1 MAGGLAL
8 MAVEPATGAVA
19 KPGVPLPQVTSKAVD
34 IAPAASATTGGVRI
48 QRFSLAGK
56 WRAALLHPL
65 PQAESYEKSQ
75 KVTPASPEAQAAAK
89 PGFDDSAWAEVELPA
104 SWDRLGGEWARS
116 DGEAAFRR
124 TIDLAPELAGR
135 EFEIRLG
142 PIDDIDEVW
151 INGVR
156 IGGTGREAPGH
167 WAKPRIY
174 RIKPGVLKAGSNL
187 VVVRVV
193 DLFSNGGFTGG
204 RDDME
209 LRTRN

>member
-1 MAGGLAL
+1 MAA
-8 MAVEPATGAVA
+8 EPVTGAVA
-19 KPGVPLPQVTSKAVD
+19 KPGPPSPAATAGAAI
-34 IAPAASATTGGVRI
+34 IAPAVCATAAGVRV

-65 PQAESYEKSQ
+65 PPADSYEKSHKMAQ
-75 KVTPASPEAQAAAK
+75 ASPEVLAAAK
-89 PGFDDSAWAEVELPA
+89 PGFDDNAWAEVELPA

-124 TIDLAPELAGR
+124 TIDLSPELASR
-135 EFEIRLG
+135 DFEIRLG

-156 IGGTGREAPGH
+156 IGGTGREVPGH

-174 RIKPGVLKAGSNL
+174 RIKPGVLKAGANL

-204 RDDME
+204 REDME